1 MESACGSKSK
11 PYYTR
16 FFVTDPRF
24 ANRKKKPVMRNNTPI
39 IVTNLDETVATAVNP
54 LVQVLL
60 AAVKLTSKATASSV
74 AAKP

>member
-1 MESACGSKSK
+1 
-11 PYYTR
+11 
-16 FFVTDPRF
+16 
-24 ANRKKKPVMRNNTPI
+24 MRNNTPI